1 MYKPRGNTVQC
12 TYKSRGYTV
21 QRSEKMKRFEMR
33 MDDEFV
39 KEIEYLRK
47 IYGFRSVSEVIRWV
61 VNVAYRK
68 EQ

>member
-1 MYKPRGNTVQC
+1 ME
-12 TYKSRGYTV
+12 SR
-21 QRSEKMKRFEMR
+21 RFAMR
-33 MDDEFV
+33 VDDELMD
-39 KEIEYLRK
+39 KLEYLRK